1 MWQLGGAI
9 APSTD
14 PHRLETVF
22 SPYPSLP
29 LALSLQLS
37 FSLSLSFSFLHPLLL
52 LRRPNQCSVR
62 FHQHPSLAMGPSQS
76 GARGKVQR
84 RERERERETRPSF
97 LPFRGTDL
105 QLASI
110 FSKCPYCPL
119 SVPLSSPRDLSR
131 VTTSNEGL
139 SYTVY

>member
-1 MWQLGGAI
+1 M
-9 APSTD
+9 
-14 PHRLETVF
+14 
-22 SPYPSLP
+22 
-29 LALSLQLS
+29 
-37 FSLSLSFSFLHPLLL
+37 LHPLIHTD
-52 LRRPNQCSVR
+52 LRPSFLRTPLFRWLSPSSS
-62 FHQHPSLAMGPSQS
+62 PSLSPSPFLSFILCYFCDALISAQCAFINIHHS
-76 GARGKVQR
+76 PWDPRSQGQEARYR
-84 RERERERETRPSF
+84 DESERERERHGLPSF